1 MLIRLHGAPPRVSG
15 WRAFAERVGWSV
27 KSTRDRLGVA
37 MGVHTGRI
45 QISIATDGRKNAQ
58 LFFEVYSKWTDGAAN
73 PLGKGQMRS
82 LVDRLAFWG
91 ITRAQTA
98 RKSLI

>member
-15 WRAFAERVGWSV
+15 WRAFAERVEWCV

-58 LFFEVYSKWTDGAAN
+58 LFFEVYSKRTDGAAN
-73 PLGKGQMRS
+73 PLDK
-82 LVDRLAFWG
+82 DRCAVWSTDSRLGHYAG
-91 ITRAQTA
+91 TNRT
-98 RKSLI
+98 